1 MQSRF
6 FSVKNNFLSELLA
19 MEYISALFLIKIEGD
34 VIYSNWNCQFSAF
47 GTQVMVDSRTWIG
60 QISDH

>member
-6 FSVKNNFLSELLA
+6 FSVKNNFLSELLG

-34 VIYSNWNCQFSAF
+34 VIYSN
-47 GTQVMVDSRTWIG
+47 
-60 QISDH
+60 